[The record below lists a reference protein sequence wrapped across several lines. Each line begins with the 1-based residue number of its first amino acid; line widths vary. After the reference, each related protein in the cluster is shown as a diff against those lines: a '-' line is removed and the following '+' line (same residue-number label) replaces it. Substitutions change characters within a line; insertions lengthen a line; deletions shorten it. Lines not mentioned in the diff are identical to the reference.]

1 MKDKV
6 AHARGWFLKAESD
19 LADARRTVASEG
31 PFDTACFHAQ
41 QAAEKYLK
49 GLLAFLEEPIPKT
62 HDIEEL
68 QRLCLPFAGHSRL
81 TSMDLT
87 VLSDF
92 AVPARYDLEFWPER
106 ETAAD
111 ALRLAEQVREI
122 VLTLVSEEALP

>member
-19 LADARRTVASEG
+19 LSDAQRTVVSEG

-49 GLLAFLEEPIPKT
+49 GLLAFHEEPIPKT

-68 QRLCLPFAGHSRL
+68 QRLCLPFAAHSKL
-81 TSMDLT
+81 TEIDLT
-87 VLSDF
+87 VLSDY
-92 AVPARYDLEFWPER
+92 AVPSRYDLEFWPDR

-111 ALRLAEQVREI
+111 AFRLAEQVREI
-122 VLTLVSEEALP
+122 VLALVSRQALP

>member
-1 MKDKV
+1 MKDKA
-6 AHARGWFLKAESD
+6 AHARGWFLKGDSD
-19 LADARRTVASEG
+19 LADVRRTVISEG

-49 GLLAFLEEPIPKT
+49 GLLAYFDEPIPKT

-68 QRLCLPFAGHSRL
+68 QRLCLPFAERSRL
-81 TSMDLT
+81 GELDLT
-87 VLSDF
+87 VLSDY
-92 AVPARYDLEFWPER
+92 AVPARYDLEFSPDR

-122 VLTLVSEEALP
+122 VLALVSIEALP

>member
-19 LADARRTVASEG
+19 LADAQRTVVSEG

-49 GLLAFLEEPIPKT
+49 GLLAFHGEPIPRT

-68 QRLCLPFAGHSRL
+68 QRLCLPFAVHSKL
-81 TSMDLT
+81 TEIDLT
-87 VLSDF
+87 VLSDY
-92 AVPARYDLEFWPER
+92 AVPARYDLEFWPDR

-111 ALRLAEQVREI
+111 ALHLAEQVREI
-122 VLTLVSEEALP
+122 VLALVSKEALP

>member
-1 MKDKV
+1 MKDKA
-6 AHARGWFLKAESD
+6 AHARGWFLKADSD
-19 LADARRTVASEG
+19 LADARRTVSSEG

-49 GLLAFLEEPIPKT
+49 GLLAYFDEPIPKT

-68 QRLCLPFAGHSRL
+68 QRLCLPFARSSNL
-81 TSMDLT
+81 AAMDLT
-87 VLSDF
+87 VLSDY
-92 AVPARYDLEFWPER
+92 AVPSRYDLEFWPDR

-122 VLTLVSEEALP
+122 VLALVSKEALP